1 MYRTG
6 KSQPFYIRVQKRFTT
21 DFDFTKRNKERTE
34 ITMKV
39 KLNKILNLM
48 IRILTGWPW
57 DSWVPVGPEQEQ
69 LAWPF
74 LFLFFLPTFLKT
86 NLRQRRCVMFT
97 RVFSFLFEFFLFLF
111 FFWVFWLFSQ
121 AKRGFVAIENQWHK
135 RFRPPLHVNSSTER
149 EQCEGNYF
157 SCSLY
162 I

>member
-1 MYRTG
+1 MYT
-6 KSQPFYIRVQKRFTT
+6 KTFYDGYRLYQ
-21 DFDFTKRNKERTE
+21 TE
-34 ITMKV
+34 QDKARGHDKFQDKQDA
-39 KLNKILNLM
+39 KLKKM

-121 AKRGFVAIENQWHK
+121 AKRGFVAIENQ
-135 RFRPPLHVNSSTER
+135 
-149 EQCEGNYF
+149 
-157 SCSLY
+157 
-162 I
+162 